1 MAGWDEGNVFYSD
14 QNLEDN
20 DDIAAEGATRHTSQR
35 KFKEFIRSYGEVK
48 GPYPY
53 RYSGRSSVTRKF
65 ILRLSSFAYSSA
77 FLIVFSF
84 ILREQNGSSVCDG
97 ETEW

>member
-14 QNLEDN
+14 QHLEEDGAH
-20 DDIAAEGATRHTSQR
+20 AAEAASRHTSQR

-53 RYSGRSSVTRKF
+53 RCVILYPFLPLFLSFWRPSSVH
-65 ILRLSSFAYSSA
+65 
-77 FLIVFSF
+77 IVLHPVGVFFKCNSD
-84 ILREQNGSSVCDG
+84 I
-97 ETEW
+97 WAW